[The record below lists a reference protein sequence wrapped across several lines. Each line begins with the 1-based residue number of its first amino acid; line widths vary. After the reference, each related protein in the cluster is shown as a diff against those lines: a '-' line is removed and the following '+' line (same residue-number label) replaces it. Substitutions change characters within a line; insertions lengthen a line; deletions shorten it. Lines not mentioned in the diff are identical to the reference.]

1 MAVWANDRHN
11 ISLMVVGILVAFAVV
26 GFGVVLVGPHLF
38 GKQAVPVVEA
48 AGHAAVRCSAADL
61 VIQQVILD
69 LRFVPLVVGD
79 LYQVP
84 GLVVGKLRPVVDA
97 RCFIDMGLSSQP
109 VNGIVL
115 TENLAARRHLDVDDV
130 AGLVVLIQDRRPGS
144 TAVGAFHHVALLDKP
159 AAGVVLPAEQLVD
172 AGPQPAPFLD
182 PAVLQVVGIL
192 HSSSGLIADFDQT
205 VELVVFKADHMQRA
219 GHTGLGLEVEIP
231 ALLDAVAGGIVF
243 VLGQLVLRLAVCI
256 ILAWLAFLG
265 QPAGI
270 VVSIQ
275 RADAFRIC
283 FAGEIT
289 GSVDQ
294 LDDVA
299 AEVVDIPFLY
309 RPVRRG
315 DLDQAVYF
323 IVLVGIARAIVPFGI
338 VIHGLDFL
346 EDIAHG
352 VVEDTL
358 DALVR
363 VDDPDLIVVGVVFAA
378 DSFAV
383 VTS

>member
-1 MAVWANDRHN
+1 
-11 ISLMVVGILVAFAVV
+11 MVVGILVALAVV

-38 GKQAVPVVEA
+38 CKQAVPVVEA

-84 GLVVGKLRPVVDA
+84 GLVVGELRPVVDA
-97 RCFIDMGLSSQP
+97 GCFIQMGFCGQP
-109 VNGIVL
+109 VSSVVL
-115 TENLAARRHLDVDDV
+115 AEDFPARGHLDMNDV
-130 AGLVVLIQDRRPGS
+130 ASLVVIIQNRCPGGA
-144 TAVGAFHHVALLDKP
+144 AVGALHHVALLNEP

-172 AGPQPAPFLD
+172 AGPQSAPLLD
-182 PAVLQVVGIL
+182 PAVLQVIGIL
-192 HSSSGLIADFDQT
+192 HGSPGLVADFDQPA
-205 VELVVFKADHMQRA
+205 ELVVFKADHMQRT
-219 GHTGLGLEVEIP
+219 GHTGLGLEVKIP
-231 ALLDAVAGGIVF
+231 ALLDTVASGIVF

-275 RADAFRIC
+275 RADAFRVC
-283 FAGEIT
+283 FASEIT

-358 DALVR
+358 DTLVR
-363 VDDPDLIVVGVVFAA
+363 VDDPDLIVVGVGF
-378 DSFAV
+378 S
-383 VTS
+383 S

>member
-61 VIQQVILD
+61 VIQQVVLD
-69 LRFVPLVVGD
+69 LCLVPLVVGD
-79 LYQVP
+79 LHQVP
-84 GLVVGKLRPVVDA
+84 GLVVGELRPVVDA
-97 RCFIDMGLSSQP
+97 RYFIDMGLSSQP

-115 TENLAARRHLDVDDV
+115 TEDLAARRHLDMNDV
-130 AGLVVLIQDRRPGS
+130 ASLVVIIQNRCPGGA
-144 TAVGAFHHVALLDKP
+144 AVGALHHVALLNEP

-172 AGPQPAPFLD
+172 AGPQSAPFLD

-192 HSSSGLIADFDQT
+192 HSSSGLVADFDQT

-219 GHTGLGLEVEIP
+219 GHTGLGLEVKIP

-256 ILAWLAFLG
+256 VLAWLAFLG

-289 GSVDQ
+289 GGVDQ

-299 AEVVDIPFLY
+299 TEVIDIPLLH
-309 RPVRRG
+309 RAIWRG

-323 IVLVGIARAIVPFGI
+323 IVLVGIALSLVPFGI
-338 VIHGLDFL
+338 VTHGLDFL

-358 DALVR
+358 DTLVR
-363 VDDPDLIVVGVVFAA
+363 
-378 DSFAV
+378 
-383 VTS
+383 

>member
-1 MAVWANDRHN
+1 
-11 ISLMVVGILVAFAVV
+11 
-26 GFGVVLVGPHLF
+26 
-38 GKQAVPVVEA
+38 
-48 AGHAAVRCSAADL
+48 
-61 VIQQVILD
+61 
-69 LRFVPLVVGD
+69 
-79 LYQVP
+79 
-84 GLVVGKLRPVVDA
+84 
-97 RCFIDMGLSSQP
+97 
-109 VNGIVL
+109 
-115 TENLAARRHLDVDDV
+115 
-130 AGLVVLIQDRRPGS
+130 
-144 TAVGAFHHVALLDKP
+144 
-159 AAGVVLPAEQLVD
+159 
-172 AGPQPAPFLD
+172 D

-192 HSSSGLIADFDQT
+192 HSSSGLVADFDQT

-219 GHTGLGLEVEIP
+219 GHTGLGLEVKIP

-256 ILAWLAFLG
+256 VLAWLAFLG

-323 IVLVGIARAIVPFGI
+323 IVFVGIARAIVPFGI

>member
-1 MAVWANDRHN
+1 
-11 ISLMVVGILVAFAVV
+11 
-26 GFGVVLVGPHLF
+26 
-38 GKQAVPVVEA
+38 
-48 AGHAAVRCSAADL
+48 
-61 VIQQVILD
+61 
-69 LRFVPLVVGD
+69 
-79 LYQVP
+79 
-84 GLVVGKLRPVVDA
+84 
-97 RCFIDMGLSSQP
+97 SQP

-115 TENLAARRHLDVDDV
+115 TENIAARRHLDVDDV

-182 PAVLQVVGIL
+182 PAVLQVIGIL
-192 HSSSGLIADFDQT
+192 HGSPSLVTDFDQT

-231 ALLDAVAGGIVF
+231 ALLDAVAGRIVF

-275 RADAFRIC
+275 RADTFRVC

-289 GSVDQ
+289 GGVDQ

-299 AEVVDIPFLY
+299 TEAIDIPLLN
-309 RPVRRG
+309 RAIWRR

-323 IVLVGIARAIVPFGI
+323 IVLVGIALSLVPFGI
-338 VIHGLDFL
+338 VTHGLDFL

-358 DALVR
+358 DTLVR
-363 VDDPDLIVVGVVFAA
+363 
-378 DSFAV
+378 
-383 VTS
+383 